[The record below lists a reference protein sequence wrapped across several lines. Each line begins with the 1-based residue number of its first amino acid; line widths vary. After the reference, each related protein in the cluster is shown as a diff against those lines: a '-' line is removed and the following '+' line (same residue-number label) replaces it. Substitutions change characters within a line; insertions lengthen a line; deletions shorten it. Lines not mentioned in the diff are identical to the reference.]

1 MDDQQSQTV
10 APGTRQE
17 LLDQRVDV
25 WAANQP
31 WIVFQVRRVAPEP
44 DGRATLRVMQN
55 PFPKL
60 FFLALFTLL
69 LPAASLAQQTAEDYL
84 RHGKE
89 QLEKK
94 DYLRARE
101 SFERAVELNPDSAEA
116 YYFRGRVQFD
126 DAKAEADFTKAIEL
140 KPDYAE
146 AYFQRGLGRD
156 LGGKDEAALEDYSK
170 AIELNPKFVNAYMT
184 RAVLYLLANKGKE
197 AIADYTKVI
206 ELKPDGES
214 YYVRG
219 NSYLEIGEYTRAVAD
234 LTRSIELDPTYYW
247 SYMQRAKAYRQL
259 KKPELAE
266 ADERQA
272 ARIGAPQ

>member
-1 MDDQQSQTV
+1 MK
-10 APGTRQE
+10 
-17 LLDQRVDV
+17 
-25 WAANQP
+25 
-31 WIVFQVRRVAPEP
+31 
-44 DGRATLRVMQN
+44 GRFL
-55 PFPKL
+55 KL
-60 FFLALFTLL
+60 I
-69 LPAASLAQQTAEDYL
+69 LPACFALLMPAAAPAQQTAEEYL
-84 RHGKE
+84 RLGKE

-94 DYLRARE
+94 DYLHAKE
-101 SFERAVELNPDSAEA
+101 SFEKAVELDPKSAEA
-116 YYFRGRVQFD
+116 YCFRGTVQLD
-126 DAKAEADFTKAIEL
+126 DEKAAADFTKAIEL

-156 LGGKDEAALEDYSK
+156 LGGKQPAAIEDYSK

-184 RAVLYLLANKGKE
+184 RAVLYLLAGRGKE

-219 NSYLEIGEYTRAVAD
+219 NSYLELGEYAKAVAD

-247 SYMQRAKAYRQL
+247 SYMQRAKAYRHL
-259 KKPELAE
+259 NRPRLAE

-272 ARIGAPQ
+272 ARIGPPR

>member
-1 MDDQQSQTV
+1 MKIT
-10 APGTRQE
+10 
-17 LLDQRVDV
+17 LL
-25 WAANQP
+25 
-31 WIVFQVRRVAPEP
+31 
-44 DGRATLRVMQN
+44 
-55 PFPKL
+55 KL
-60 FFLALFTLL
+60 VLTSLFALL
-69 LPAASLAQQTAEDYL
+69 LPAAGFAQQTAEDYL
-84 RHGKE
+84 KLGKD

-94 DYLRARE
+94 DYLRAKE
-101 SFERAVELNPDSAEA
+101 SFERAVELDPGSAEA
-116 YYFRGRVQFD
+116 YYFRGMVQLD
-126 DAKAEADFTKAIEL
+126 DEKSAADFTKAIEL

-146 AYFQRGLGRD
+146 AYFQRGLRRD
-156 LGGKDEAALEDYSK
+156 LGGKDEAAIEDYSK

-219 NSYLEIGEYTRAVAD
+219 TAYLEIGEYAKAVPD

-259 KKPELAE
+259 KKLDLAQ

-272 ARIGAPQ
+272 ARIGPPR

>member
-1 MDDQQSQTV
+1 MNNSFS
-10 APGTRQE
+10 RLF
-17 LLDQRVDV
+17 LL
-25 WAANQP
+25 
-31 WIVFQVRRVAPEP
+31 
-44 DGRATLRVMQN
+44 TL
-55 PFPKL
+55 F
-60 FFLALFTLL
+60 ALLI
-69 LPAASLAQQTAEDYL
+69 PAAAAAQQTADDYL
-84 RHGKE
+84 KLGKE

-94 DYLRARE
+94 DYLHAKE
-101 SFERAVELNPDSAEA
+101 SFEKAVELDPQSAEA
-116 YYFRGRVQFD
+116 RCFRGTVELD
-126 DAKAEADFTKAIEL
+126 NEKAEADFTKAIEL

-156 LGGKDEAALEDYSK
+156 LGGKDQAAIEDYTK
-170 AIELNPKFVNAYMT
+170 AIELNPKFVKAYMT

-219 NSYLEIGEYTRAVAD
+219 NAYLEIGEDAKAVAD

-247 SYMQRAKAYRQL
+247 SYMQRAKAYRHL
-259 KKPELAE
+259 NRLRLAE

-272 ARIGAPQ
+272 ARIGAPK